1 MDPTSAP
8 SLIKRKDADLI
19 ERQRVFIAFYQK
31 KDRELGW
38 KGFLFGRFSLSFS
51 RE

>member
-19 ERQRVFIAFYQK
+19 ERQRVGLERILVWPF
-31 KDRELGW
+31 
-38 KGFLFGRFSLSFS
+38 
-51 RE
+51 